1 MKFKIHT
8 SNRLQKCYKVNLKK
22 GTVCIFISP
31 IFKLCRERSFLGG
44 DKSQKLRESRNKT
57 SLLFKKKQSKSNIS
71 TRIQL
76 SRRFF
81 KLTLKVLILIE
92 LWKISFLVDT
102 PHRSEEFCLQW
113 SFVPGATVKILLRWP
128 GAPRSLQLSP
138 LPPLVSCRNNVI
150 FK

>member
-8 SNRLQKCYKVNLKK
+8 SNRLQKCCKVNLKK
-22 GTVCIFISP
+22 GTVCIFMSP
-31 IFKLCRERSFLGG
+31 VFKLCRERSFLGG
-44 DKSQKLRESRNKT
+44 DQSQKLRESRNKT
-57 SLLFKKKQSKSNIS
+57 SFLLKKKKQSKSNIS

-92 LWKISFLVDT
+92 LWKIFFLVDT

-113 SFVPGATVKILLRWP
+113 SFVPVAWSHNQNPSSLAWGPEV
-128 GAPRSLQLSP
+128 APAASFTPSTCQLS
-138 LPPLVSCRNNVI
+138 
-150 FK
+150 K